1 MCCDTLGLVSGEAS
15 GSSVLPFSLDSVAAQ
30 VEVKIT
36 VNLEI
41 RFVNSC
47 IYHCILLFIR
57 FSDSRSTQP
66 VDKLIPV
73 VCFIVM
79 IDIRVI
85 EILNFLLG
93 IVC

>member
-1 MCCDTLGLVSGEAS
+1 VSGEAS

-30 VEVKIT
+30 VEVK
-36 VNLEI
+36 N